1 MDIRTLCL
9 GMLTM
14 GDASGY
20 EIKKIFEGPLRH
32 FFDASY
38 GSIYPA
44 LGKLTEDG
52 LVTCTEHVQ
61 DKRPD
66 KKVYRIAPRGRM
78 AFMDELAHPP
88 GRDRFRSE
96 FVAILLFADLLPAG
110 HLSRLIDQR
119 ISDYRGHIAE
129 LEQCAP
135 SAKTAGGKFVNGMG
149 LAVYRAA
156 LEYLE
161 ENRHHVE
168 SEALLS
174 RSKRAEPVAG

>member
-44 LGKLTEDG
+44 LGRMTEEG
-52 LVTCTEHVQ
+52 LVACTEHVQ

-66 KKVYRIAPRGRM
+66 KKVYRITPRGRM
-78 AFMDELAHPP
+78 KFMDELGRAP

-96 FVAILLFADLLPAG
+96 FVATLLFADLLPAG
-110 HLSRLIDQR
+110 HVSRLIDER
-119 ISDYRGHIAE
+119 ISQYRGHIAE
-129 LEQCAP
+129 LKQCAP
-135 SAKTAGGKFVNGMG
+135 TAQTAGGKFVNGMG
-149 LAVYRAA
+149 LAVYQAA
-156 LEYLE
+156 LDYLE
-161 ENRHHVE
+161 EHRHLVE

-174 RSKRAEPVAG
+174 QAKRGEPVAG

>member
-44 LGKLTEDG
+44 LGRLTEEG

-78 AFMDELAHPP
+78 AFMDELARPP

-96 FVAILLFADLLPAG
+96 FVATLLFADLLPAG
-110 HLSRLIDQR
+110 HLSRLIDER
-119 ISDYRGHIAE
+119 ISQYRGAIAE
-129 LEQCAP
+129 LEHCAP
-135 SAKTAGGKFVNGMG
+135 TAQTAGGKFVNGMG

-168 SEALLS
+168 SEALLTRSS
-174 RSKRAEPVAG
+174 REAQVAG